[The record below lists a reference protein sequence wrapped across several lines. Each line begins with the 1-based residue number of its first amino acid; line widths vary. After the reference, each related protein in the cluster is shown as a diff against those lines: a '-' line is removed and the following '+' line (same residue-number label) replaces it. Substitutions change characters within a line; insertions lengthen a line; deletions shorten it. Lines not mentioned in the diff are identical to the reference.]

1 MPLRV
6 LSGVISNADGPVRDE
21 VVIEFNPHVVL
32 SVPPQVEVV
41 KMRTIGPEGRFLDVP
56 AEHVALRELEFRIM
70 AFSLTGQTTR
80 FFVGTATTLDQI
92 TISWSKGSRTLGIAP
107 EISYMIIGE
116 VEGSGSGSGGDTG
129 QPPIGTPGTPGTP
142 GGNIGQ
148 PVTPPGATT
157 TRGRKRK

>member
-21 VVIEFNPHVVL
+21 VVIGFNPHVVL

-41 KMRTIGPEGRFLDVP
+41 KVRTIGPEGRFIEVP
-56 AEHVALRELEFRIM
+56 AEHVALRELEFTIM
-70 AFSLTGQTTR
+70 AFRLTSTTTR
-80 FFVGTATTLDQI
+80 FFIGTATTLDQI

-116 VEGSGSGSGGDTG
+116 VEGRGSGGSGG
-129 QPPIGTPGTPGTP
+129 QPPVGTPTPGTP
-142 GGNIGQ
+142 GGDGGPPI
-148 PVTPPGATT
+148 TPPPGTT
-157 TRGRKRK
+157 TGRRKRK

>member
-6 LSGVISNADGPVRDE
+6 LSGVISNADGPVADE
-21 VVIEFNPHVVL
+21 VVIGFNPHVVI
-32 SVPPQVEVV
+32 SVPQPVEVV
-41 KMRTIGPEGRFLDVP
+41 KMRTIGPEGRFIDVP

-70 AFSLTGQTTR
+70 GFLLTSQTTR

-92 TISWSKGSRTLGIAP
+92 TISWSKGPRTLGIAP

-129 QPPIGTPGTPGTP
+129 RPPIGTPGTP